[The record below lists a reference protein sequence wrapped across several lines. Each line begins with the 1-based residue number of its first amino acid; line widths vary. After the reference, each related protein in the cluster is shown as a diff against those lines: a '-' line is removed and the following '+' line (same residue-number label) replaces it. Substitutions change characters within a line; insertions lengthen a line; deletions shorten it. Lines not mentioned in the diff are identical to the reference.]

1 MKKQQQKTKKSPQ
14 KTNAAKSIKREPV
27 TLPIDKLHIAPWNP
41 RGEITEESVSDLVP
55 TIKSKGLIQRIAV
68 VWDWASD
75 GGKEDLEYI
84 VVAGNRRL
92 VACRAAGLKEVPCE
106 LFHCDE
112 ATARQLTLIEN
123 LKRKDA
129 EPLYVAK
136 TIQTLRDED
145 KMTMEEI
152 AAEIGMPE
160 SWVYRRAKL
169 IDLAPEW
176 KDAVSNGTINVTTD
190 LLEKAS
196 RYTQEVQKEAYD
208 EIVRSYDT
216 SARLSWADV
225 SREFENRVANLEK
238 ATFDRKKCA
247 MCPNNS
253 ACSPSLWDYG
263 ETPTDKKYGICLD
276 SRCFNLKKQEAENA
290 AIAKLESK
298 GVTVVKVKDFF
309 SVPEDSLSSPNAIYK
324 FACVYHDYNG
334 NLAVR
339 YAAKDPTANEDE
351 KKAVNTTDK
360 ERAKS
365 LKEAIKKVK
374 EWETEHLLEWLHD
387 ATDSVDDAA
396 FAGKFFA
403 LAYAYGVANGSF
415 GYELRDLAKDIVHN
429 GKVQRAYLV
438 KRLSETIG
446 QLDDASASLTLSI
459 FEAANDSVTPEERK
473 LILRGK

>member
-1 MKKQQQKTKKSPQ
+1 MKKKQQKTQPAKKSAKLIQ
-14 KTNAAKSIKREPV
+14 LERKSIDIAIER
-27 TLPIDKLHIAPWNP
+27 LHIAPWNP

-55 TIKSKGLIQRIAV
+55 TIKTQGLIQRIAV
-68 VWDWASD
+68 IAAPAQKD
-75 GGKEDLEYI
+75 GIVSKYI
-84 VVAGNRRL
+84 VIAGNRRL
-92 VACRAAGLKEVPCE
+92 VACRVAGLKSVPCE
-106 LFHCDE
+106 LFSGVSE
-112 ATARQLTLIEN
+112 ARARQLTLIEN

-136 TIQTLRDED
+136 TIQTLRDQD

-176 KDAVSNGTINVTTD
+176 KEAVSSGAINVTTD

-216 SARLSWADV
+216 NNRLSWAEV
-225 SREFENRVANLEK
+225 SREFERRVANLEK

-247 MCPNNS
+247 SCPHNS
-253 ACSPSLWDYG
+253 ACSPSLWDFT
-263 ETPTDKKYGICLD
+263 ETPDDDKYGICLD
-276 SRCFNLKKQEAENA
+276 PRCFNLKKQEAENA
-290 AIAKLESK
+290 AVAKLESK
-298 GVTVVKVKDFF
+298 GVTVVRVKDFF
-309 SVPEDSLSSPNAIYK
+309 AVPEDSLSSPTSLYK

-339 YAAKDPTANEDE
+339 YASKDPTANEDA

-360 ERAKS
+360 ERAKK
-365 LKEAIKKVK
+365 LKEAVKKVK
-374 EWETEHLLEWLHD
+374 EWETQHLLEWLHN
-387 ATDSVDDAA
+387 ATDSVDDVA
-396 FAGKFFA
+396 FAGKYFS

-415 GYELRDLAKDIVHN
+415 GYELRDLARDVIHG

-446 QLDDASASLTLSI
+446 LLDDASASLTLSI
-459 FEAANDSVTPEERK
+459 FEAANDSVNPEERQ
-473 LILRGK
+473 LVLRGK

>member
-1 MKKQQQKTKKSPQ
+1 MKKQQQKKSKSTPQ
-14 KTNAAKSIKREPV
+14 TSAAKSIEREPI
-27 TLPIDKLHIAPWNP
+27 TLPIGKLHIAPWNP
-41 RGEITEESVSDLVP
+41 RGEITEESVADLIP
-55 TIKSKGLIQRIAV
+55 TIKTKGLIQRIAV
-68 VWDWASD
+68 VWDHASD
-75 GGKEDLEYI
+75 GLKDDLEYI

-106 LFHCDE
+106 LFTCSE
-112 ATARQLTLIEN
+112 AEARQLTLIEN

-152 AAEIGMPE
+152 AAEIGMPS

-176 KDAVSNGTINVTTD
+176 KDAVFNCTINVTTD

-196 RYTQEVQKEAYD
+196 RYTQEVQKEAFD
-208 EIVRSYDT
+208 EIVENYDV
-216 SARLSWADV
+216 SNRLTWADV
-225 SREFENRVANLEK
+225 SREFETRVSNLEK

-253 ACSPSLWDYG
+253 ACSPSLWDFD
-263 ETPTDKKYGICLD
+263 ETTGDKKYGICLD
-276 SRCFNLKKQEAENA
+276 PRCFNLKKQEAENA
-290 AIAKLESK
+290 AVAKLQAK

-309 SVPEDSLSSPNAIYK
+309 SVPEDSISSPSSTYK

-339 YAAKDPTANEDE
+339 YAAKDPTASEDE
-351 KKAVNTTDK
+351 KKAVNTTKK
-360 ERAKS
+360 ERSKA
-365 LKEAIKKVK
+365 LKEAIKKVRA
-374 EWETEHLLEWLHD
+374 WEAEHLGEWLHD

-403 LAYAYGVANGSF
+403 FAYAYGVSSSLNR
-415 GYELRDLAKDIVHN
+415 ELRDLANDVVRG
-429 GKVQRAYLV
+429 GKVQRTYLV
-438 KRLSETIG
+438 RRLGEAIDG
-446 QLDDASASLTLSI
+446 LGNASASLTLSI
-459 FEAANDSVTPEERK
+459 FEAANDSVTPEERQFV
-473 LILRGK
+473 LRGK